1 MFQNKVLNDAL
12 MKATKGNVV
21 DTAMI
26 FALIDGYL
34 NETIV
39 EKNFLNDIKAI
50 TQK

>member
-12 MKATKGNVV
+12 TKATKGNVA

-34 NETIV
+34 NKSIV
-39 EKNFLNDIKAI
+39 EKDFLNDLKAI
-50 TQK
+50 TNL